1 MATPVDKF
9 NLELAN
15 LLRSATAEELVE
27 ILRDENSALRLMHNN
42 INNTREAADAKVPE
56 RRDR

>member
-1 MATPVDKF
+1 MATSVDKF

-15 LLRSATAEELVE
+15 LLRSASAEELVE

-42 INNTREAADAKVPE
+42 VNNNREAAEAKNSE
-56 RRDR
+56 RRDK